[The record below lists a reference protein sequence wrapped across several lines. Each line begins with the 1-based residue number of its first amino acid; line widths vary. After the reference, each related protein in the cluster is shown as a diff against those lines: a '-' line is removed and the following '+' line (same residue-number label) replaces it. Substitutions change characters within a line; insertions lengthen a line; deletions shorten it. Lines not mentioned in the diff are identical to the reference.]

1 MQLKQEL
8 LDNPPNC
15 LGPLL
20 GSQQTVHNQSF
31 AVLVCWFVSCSS
43 PVNTGRGGGF
53 VLQACVLGDAEF
65 LSCSSFI
72 SVALSWDIWCTSY
85 WLKKGNSIIHV
96 LHAVMWAQ
104 KRASELSKVKAGAWV
119 RARSPVA
126 QSLTK
131 WPLLQNCCLTLSKAT

>member
-43 PVNTGRGGGF
+43 PINTGRGGGF

-65 LSCSSFI
+65 LRLLIYFCCSQLRYLMHKL
-72 SVALSWDIWCTSY
+72 VTEER
-85 WLKKGNSIIHV
+85 
-96 LHAVMWAQ
+96 Q
-104 KRASELSKVKAGAWV
+104 
-119 RARSPVA
+119 
-126 QSLTK
+126 
-131 WPLLQNCCLTLSKAT
+131 